1 MHRSRTQIATSYA
14 PGALF
19 TYEGGLGCC
28 VSVPISTPYTPSSPA
43 VQKQLFEHLHEF
55 VESWFERAM
64 HCRAQPEVLPEQ
76 CLDSAFLDYK
86 KEPIVDPGRFALNQ
100 PSRIGFM
107 PDPLVFV
114 CSDCGRLTEFSD
126 IEDLHRGWRAAES
139 RTDCEKSDSGRHG
152 WRQVDVV
159 FAHWSGNYSGLSPHR
174 WVMGPDGRVNQPR
187 KCQNCGHDEYQLVTK
202 SSPFFSD
209 WRFQCTKCLTPKEVV
224 QADRET
230 LELLKPGMDA
240 GRGNLP
246 KEWNM
251 LPVSYRASSVHYV
264 QTDSFILFR
273 DTDVTTLLSAARRA
287 DLLARLMKTYDFP
300 GTPLTHDEVLR
311 QLRQNGRTPE
321 AEEYKQLSDIAAML
335 PPAQRPVIE
344 KQLHD
349 KRIQYE
355 TNGLIAKQHQDA
367 PVLAAQ
373 VDHAQEWARRYN
385 PIRLAV
391 EHASLR
397 AEVIE
402 RQGSAPSLPAIS
414 VLNPDLCY
422 IDQHDAAARDSYT
435 RRVEGELRKL
445 GAEEMVFLRGL
456 DICEFSF
463 GYTRVA
469 STPSTTVKDRDMPV
483 RLRAFGFVEKAKR
496 PVYVLEQ
503 KNEGFYVRLSEGRV
517 VEWLHRNGLAADV
530 AALDSG
536 LHLGGALIEQYL
548 DFGRFLEPYRERT
561 AESRTARSVPSYVY
575 MLLHTFAH
583 HFAHAIVEYSGLEH
597 GSIGEYLFPA
607 DLAFLVYRRG
617 MTPDLGNLSAMWRN
631 YGLTVLE
638 GLLSERALKCDGGS
652 LCDQRGGAC
661 PACIMAPDVACLAGN
676 NLLSRA
682 SLNGGAPPGWDADRT
697 PLTGYFRIGHGNRA
711 AA

>member
-55 VESWFERAM
+55 VESWFERAT
-64 HCRAQPEVLPEQ
+64 HCRTQPEVLPEQ
-76 CLDSAFLDYK
+76 CLDTAFLDYK
-86 KEPIVDPGRFALNQ
+86 KESIVDPGRFALNQ

-114 CSDCGRLTEFSD
+114 CSDCGRLIEFTD
-126 IEDLHRGWRAAES
+126 VEDLHKRWRAAES
-139 RTDCEKSDSGRHG
+139 RPDCETSGSRRHG

-159 FAHWSGNYSGLSPHR
+159 FAHWSGNYAGLSPHR
-174 WVMGPDGRVNQPR
+174 WVMGPDGRVSQIR

-209 WRFQCTKCLTPKEVV
+209 WRFRCVKCLAPKELV

-273 DTDVTTLLSAARRA
+273 DIEVTTLLSAARRA
-287 DLLARLMKTYDFP
+287 DLVARLMKIYDFP

-311 QLRQNGRTPE
+311 QLRQNGRVNE
-321 AEEYKQLSDIAAML
+321 ADEYKQLADIAAML
-335 PPAQRPVIE
+335 PAAQRAVIE

-355 TNGLIAKQHQDA
+355 GAGLVAKQHQDA
-367 PVLAAQ
+367 PVLIAQ
-373 VDHAQEWARRYN
+373 VEQAQAWARRYN
-385 PIRLAV
+385 PIRLAI
-391 EHASLR
+391 EHACLR
-397 AEVIE
+397 AEVID
-402 RQGSAPSLPAIS
+402 RQGSDPILPAIS
-414 VLNPDLCY
+414 VTNPDICY
-422 IDQHDAAARDSYT
+422 IDAHDTTARDAYT
-435 RRVEGELRKL
+435 GRVAKDLGKL
-445 GAEEMVFLRGL
+445 GLDETILVRGL

-463 GYTRVA
+463 GYTRVS
-469 STPSTTVKDRDMPV
+469 STPSTEVKDRDMPV
-483 RLRAFGFVEKAKR
+483 RLRAFGYVERNKR
-496 PVYVLEQ
+496 PIYVLEQ
-503 KNEGFYVRLSEGRV
+503 KNEGFYVRLNEARV
-517 VEWLHRNGLAADV
+517 VEWLQRNGLGNDLT
-530 AALDSG
+530 ALASG
-536 LHLGGALIEQYL
+536 MRLGGALIEQYA

-561 AESRTARSVPSYVY
+561 AESRTSRSVPGYVY
-575 MLLHTFAH
+575 LLLHTFAH
-583 HFAHAIVEYSGLEH
+583 HFAHALVEYSGLEH

-631 YGLTVLE
+631 HGLAVLE
-638 GLLSERALKCDGGS
+638 GLLGDRALKCDGGS

-661 PACIMAPDVACLAGN
+661 PACIMAPDVACLSGN

-682 SLNGGAPPGWDADRT
+682 ALNGGAPPGWDADRI
-697 PLTGYFRIGHGNRA
+697 PLTGYFRLGQGA
-711 AA
+711 ARVA